1 MFVVHEINYQV
12 TIVMPPD
19 QNQKLEINLV
29 GQSNEGE
36 AKQETNLI
44 VSGIDKLYESPCQT
58 KIQNV

>member
-1 MFVVHEINYQV
+1 
-12 TIVMPPD
+12 MPPD